1 MNPSDLI
8 AAFVPF
14 LVDGVALTAVLG
26 VLFGLVIGVIP
37 GLGPVTA
44 VALAVP
50 LTFGVEPVNGITF
63 LLAVYAG
70 CVSGGAASSVLL
82 NIPGTTGSIP
92 TCFDGFPMSQ
102 AGRGNEALSVG
113 IVSSAV
119 GALGGAIAFLALGP
133 VMGDLSSLLQP
144 ADYTML
150 TIVAFAMVALGSRE
164 DGIKGLAM
172 AGAGLMVAF
181 IGRDTTTA
189 TARFTGDRLLLDN
202 GIPFVAATL
211 GLYAMSQVIKFAAE
225 RGPIATVAESRGGV
239 LKGFV
244 ETFRSPMLILRSW
257 VIGVV
262 VGILPGIG
270 ITLSGLLSWT
280 TQRRFDKDRA
290 TYGKGNPRGI
300 VASECANNA
309 TATASL
315 ATTFALGIPGGAT
328 DAILLGGLL
337 LYGLRP
343 GKGFF
348 EPSGDP
354 LFFAEVAWGMLLVP
368 FVILACVLLLK
379 PMARLTQLPLPVLVP
394 IIATLSVLGAYS
406 TRNQV
411 FDVWVMLFFG
421 VLGYI
426 LERGGYPIQNMVIGM
441 VLGVVLEQ
449 NINRTLIL
457 SRGSLGVFW
466 ERPISRVA
474 LLATIAILIAIVA
487 GFLRSA
493 RPRAKFGALALLDN
507 FDGQAR

>member
-1 MNPSDLI
+1 MNPADL
-8 AAFVPF
+8 AGAFVPF

-50 LTFGVEPVNGITF
+50 LTFGVAPVNGITF

-70 CVSGGAASSVLL
+70 CVSGGATSSVLL

-102 AGRGNEALSVG
+102 AGRGNEALTVG
-113 IVSSAV
+113 IVASAV
-119 GALGGAIAFLALGP
+119 GALGGAVAFLAIGP
-133 VMGDLSSLLQP
+133 VMGELSGLLQP
-144 ADYTML
+144 ADYTMF
-150 TIVAFAMVALGSRE
+150 TILAFAMVALGSRE
-164 DGIKGLAM
+164 DGIKGIIM
-172 AGAGLMVAF
+172 AGAGLLIAF
-181 IGRDTTTA
+181 VGRDTTTA
-189 TARFTGDRLLLDN
+189 TPRFTGDSLLLDN

-239 LKGFV
+239 ARGFI
-244 ETFRSPMLILRSW
+244 ETFRSPLLLLRSW
-257 VIGVV
+257 IIGVV
-262 VGILPGIG
+262 VGVLPGIG

-280 TQRRFDKDRA
+280 TQRRFDKDKA
-290 TYGKGNPRGI
+290 TYGKGNPRGV

-328 DAILLGGLL
+328 DAILLGGML

-348 EPSGDP
+348 EPAGDG

-368 FVILACVLLLK
+368 FVIVACVVLLR

-394 IIATLSVLGAYS
+394 VIAILSVLGAYA

-411 FDVWVMLFFG
+411 FDVWVMLAFG
-421 VLGYI
+421 VLGYL
-426 LERGGYPIQNMVIGM
+426 LERGSYPIQNMVIGM

-457 SRGSLGVFW
+457 SRGSLDVFW

-474 LLATIAILIAIVA
+474 LIVTVLVVIAILS
-487 GFLRSA
+487 GFRRS
-493 RPRAKFGALALLDN
+493 RRASRGGGVLAMLD
-507 FDGQAR
+507 GPKG